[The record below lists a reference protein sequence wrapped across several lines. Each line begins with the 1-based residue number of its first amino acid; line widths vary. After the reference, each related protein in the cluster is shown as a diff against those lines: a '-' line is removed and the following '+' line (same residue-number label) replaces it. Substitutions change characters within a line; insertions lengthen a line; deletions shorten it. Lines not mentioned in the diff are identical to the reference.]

1 MNVIEVIT
9 SVMSL
14 LALSLLIF
22 LFALAIYF
30 SLKVDKA
37 SVSEPDED
45 SFNESDFIK
54 ELSEKTTRKGLKP
67 VFKKII
73 YNIDDIPE
81 AIIGIV
87 ESEGKE
93 VELNWSFESGKCEE
107 DHDFDLVK
115 IIEI

>member
-45 SFNESDFIK
+45 SFMNQF
-54 ELSEKTTRKGLKP
+54 
-67 VFKKII
+67 
-73 YNIDDIPE
+73 Y
-81 AIIGIV
+81 
-87 ESEGKE
+87 
-93 VELNWSFESGKCEE
+93 
-107 DHDFDLVK
+107 
-115 IIEI
+115 